1 MHTPHPWR
9 ETLHN
14 EVHSRPQERLEA
26 PLAITHIGWVGQ
38 EVSQA
43 REHLN
48 ALLQR
53 RHLPQVG
60 PAANHLGVDLG
71 PLRLR
76 WERHTEFHT
85 ATFVKPL
92 TERVQGFDKVAL
104 DDVPHDWLHALPG
117 QWLIGMHVLVLA
129 REQIEIHPDG
139 MPALVRH
146 HLADDSL
153 VASQVMDGQAQIYT
167 DFRLHADGFGR
178 WLIVVDGMNPRRLGR
193 AVQRAIEI
201 ETYRMMAS
209 LGLPA
214 AHEVSATLASAERDL
229 AEVAEAIRTA
239 RPADEPDL
247 LRRLSEQAARVEGLY
262 ARTHSRFAATTAY
275 WELVQRRISEL
286 REERLLGLQNL
297 GEFMERRLLPGMQ
310 TCSAAARRLQ
320 ALSERVSR
328 ASNLLRTR
336 VEVAQQLSSQALL
349 DAMNRR
355 QEAQLLLQSAV
366 EGLSVAAITYYGAGL
381 VGYLAKGLKTADM
394 LPVSPDVMVAASV
407 PVIAVAVWWG
417 VRKLHATVLASIHAG
432 DAGRH

>member
-1 MHTPHPWR
+1 MHPWR

-14 EVHSRPQERLEA
+14 EVHARPQERLEA

-48 ALLQR
+48 ELLRR
-53 RHLPQVG
+53 RHLPQAG
-60 PAANHLGVDLG
+60 TDANHLSVDLG
-71 PLRLR
+71 SLRLR

-92 TERVQGFDKVAL
+92 TELPHGFDKVAL
-104 DDVPHDWLHALPG
+104 ADVPHDWLHALPG
-117 QWLIGMHVLVLA
+117 QWLIGMHLLVVPRDQLA
-129 REQIEIHPDG
+129 LHDDG
-139 MPALVRH
+139 VPALVRS

-153 VASQVMDGQAQIYT
+153 VASRVMDGQAEIYT
-167 DFRLHADGFGR
+167 DFRLHADGFAR
-178 WLIVVDGMNPRRLGR
+178 WLVVVDDMSERRLGR

-201 ETYRMMAS
+201 ETYRMMAL

-214 AHEVSATLASAERDL
+214 AREVGATLASAERDL
-229 AEVAEAIRTA
+229 AEVAESIRTA
-239 RPADEPDL
+239 QQAEEPEL

-275 WELVQRRISEL
+275 WELVQRRIAEL
-286 REERLLGLQNL
+286 REQRLLGLQSL

-320 ALSERVSR
+320 ALSERISR

-381 VGYLAKGLKTADM
+381 VGYLAKGLKAAGA
-394 LPVSPDVMVAASV
+394 PVSPDVMVALAV

-417 VRKLHATVLASIHAG
+417 VRKLHATVLASVHS
-432 DAGRH
+432 H